1 MAAGKLVP
9 DEMIIALIVKQFPG
23 AGDTSCRGLLL
34 DGFPRTVA

>member
-9 DEMIIALIVKQFPG
+9 DEMIISLILKQIP
-23 AGDTSCRGLLL
+23 AADDTTCRGLLL